1 MHNNKEVIDLMFDE
15 ERFIQNIHLRN
26 KQKEVNRKYAEE
38 GLTDEVL
45 KMQLEINRLRALHDI
60 PDTDYLFDGFSQ

>member
-1 MHNNKEVIDLMFDE
+1 MSFDAE
-15 ERFIQNIHLRN
+15 QFIHNIHLKN
-26 KQKEVNRKYAEE
+26 KQRKINKKYVAE

-45 KMQLEINRLRALHDI
+45 EMQLEVNRLRALHDI

>member
-1 MHNNKEVIDLMFDE
+1 MGFDAE
-15 ERFIQNIHLRN
+15 QFIHSIHLKN
-26 KQKEVNRKYAEE
+26 KQRKINRKYVAE

-45 KMQLEINRLRALHDI
+45 EMQLEVNRLRNLHDI